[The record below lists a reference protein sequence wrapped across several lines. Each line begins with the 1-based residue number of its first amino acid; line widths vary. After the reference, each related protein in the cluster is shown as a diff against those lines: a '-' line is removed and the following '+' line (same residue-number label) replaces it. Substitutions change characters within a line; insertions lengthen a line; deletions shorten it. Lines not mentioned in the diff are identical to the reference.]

1 MKMSKIVYSENIHII
16 ENLNDLLRR
25 SKVKGRIKIKEIDTP
40 EEFGVVV
47 IIPSIFNEDSEPFEL
62 KIVEN
67 IKESKLSVLTMIAA
81 INNDIE
87 ELFETIKP
95 DFIKLVRIK
104 ETFEYVP
111 DPFYEL
117 DNTRELNINIKINE
131 NYARYN

>member
-25 SKVKGRIKIKEIDTP
+25 AKVKGRIKIKEIDTP

-62 KIVEN
+62 RIVEN
-67 IKESKLSVLTMIAA
+67 IKESNLSVLTMIAA

-95 DFIKLVRIK
+95 NFIKLVRIK

>member
-1 MKMSKIVYSENIHII
+1 MSKIVYSENIHII

>member
-47 IIPSIFNEDSEPFEL
+47 VIPSIFNEDSEPFEL
-62 KIVEN
+62 RIVEN
-67 IKESKLSVLTMIAA
+67 IKESKLSVLTMIAT

-117 DNTRELNINIKINE
+117 DNTRELNINIKVNE

>member
-131 NYARYN
+131 SYARYN

>member
-1 MKMSKIVYSENIHII
+1 MKMSKIVYSDNIHII

-47 IIPSIFNEDSEPFEL
+47 SIPSIFNEDSEPFEL
-62 KIVEN
+62 RIVEN

-95 DFIKLVRIK
+95 NFIKLVRIK

>member
-1 MKMSKIVYSENIHII
+1 MEMKMSKIVYSENIHII

-131 NYARYN
+131 NNI